1 MNSEQHGS
9 SFAPSYAIPPG
20 ATLHEMLEHLGLSQ
34 AELAE
39 RTGRP
44 KKTINEIVKGKA
56 AITPDTALQFE
67 RVLGPPASFWNS
79 LEQNYRSSKARIDER
94 ERLASHVS
102 WIDKFPTKAL
112 MEQGWLSPSRDRIGL
127 LQNLLQFF
135 GVASPEAWTEV
146 WRSPQQAVS
155 FRQAA
160 SRQADIGAVV
170 AWLRRGE
177 VQGRAM
183 ACEPY
188 DEIRFKAALKKI
200 KALTAADPNKACAE
214 AKVLCASAGV
224 AFVLVPELP
233 KLRICGATRWLS
245 AERALVQLSLFYKRD
260 DHFWFSFFHEA
271 GHILLHGK
279 KEIFVE
285 QERGSKEREEQEANA
300 FAANYLIPATEYDEF
315 VSCSDFSTSAIKR
328 FASAVAVSASIVVGR
343 LQHDKCIGFHEHNE
357 LHTRLDWA

>member
-94 ERLASHVS
+94 ARLASDVS
-102 WIDKFPTKAL
+102 WIDKFPTK
-112 MEQGWLSPSRDRIGL
+112 E
-127 LQNLLQFF
+127 
-135 GVASPEAWTEV
+135 
-146 WRSPQQAVS
+146 
-155 FRQAA
+155 
-160 SRQADIGAVV
+160 
-170 AWLRRGE
+170 
-177 VQGRAM
+177 
-183 ACEPY
+183 
-188 DEIRFKAALKKI
+188 
-200 KALTAADPNKACAE
+200 LTAADPNKACAE